1 MRWNGIQERSVR
13 RRVVLSQPLPTLTPL
28 IDAQLAV
35 AVPDAAIAP
44 AANAPDTA
52 ASMTVPVI
60 PVRACR

>member
-1 MRWNGIQERSVR
+1 MPTPTAKLEA
-13 RRVVLSQPLPTLTPL
+13 VLSQPLPTLTPL
-28 IDAQLAV
+28 IDAQLAL